1 MEQTRNLCG
10 TFYVC
15 SWKRTSLFSAH
26 HVRIN
31 ILSLFV
37 FIPRMVGEATTT
49 IVSDSKILRLG
60 VIQALTEG
68 ALQTFVFLW
77 APFLLH
83 RSKYF
88 SPANLNS
95 WGLDSEGIPAFG
107 LIFGSYMLFGALGGL
122 TEPFA
127 RTIFAAFMTP
137 SPTSSESTAQQAN
150 KTVASS
156 LQSAF
161 ENVEPHDDPTMHFTV
176 EMLSSL
182 CFLVCS
188 ALLLVPQIVSFMQPS
203 QFTFTLSVIGFIAYE
218 YVVGIYLPCEGI
230 MRSIYMPSHSICS
243 VMTVLRVVVN
253 LSVAMGVASTN
264 YIS

>member
-1 MEQTRNLCG
+1 MDTAPPSKKISKYIFIL
-10 TFYVC
+10 FYTT
-15 SWKRTSLFSAH
+15 KKK
-26 HVRIN
+26 
-31 ILSLFV
+31 
-37 FIPRMVGEATTT
+37 GEAIKT
-49 IVSDSKILRLG
+49 ILSDSKILRLG

-83 RSKYF
+83 QSKF
-88 SPANLNS
+88 STIANSNT
-95 WGLDSEGIPAFG
+95 WGLDGEGLPAFG
-107 LIFGSYMLFGALGGL
+107 LIFGSFMLFGAAGGL
-122 TEPFA
+122 TEPLPRNLFA
-127 RTIFAAFMTP
+127 TFMTP
-137 SPTSSESTAQQAN
+137 SSDPSESSAQGVN
-150 KTVASS
+150 KTSTS
-156 LQSAF
+156 LQSLLVNQ
-161 ENVEPHDDPTMHFTV
+161 EQKDDPTMSFTV

-188 ALLLVPQIVSFMQPS
+188 ALLLVPHTVSFTEPS

-230 MRSIYMPSHSICS
+230 MRSVYMPSHSICS

-253 LSVAMGVASTN
+253 LSVALGVASTN

>member
-1 MEQTRNLCG
+1 MKQTRNLCG
-10 TFYVC
+10 IFYVS
-15 SWKRTSLFSAH
+15 SWKLALLITAH
-26 HVRIN
+26 HARIN
-31 ILSLFV
+31 ILSLFA
-37 FIPRMVGEATTT
+37 FIPRMIGEATTT

-60 VIQALTEG
+60 FIQALTEG

-83 RSKYF
+83 RSKY
-88 SPANLNS
+88 SSKANFNS
-95 WGLDSEGIPAFG
+95 WALDSEGLPAFG
-107 LIFGSYMLFGALGGL
+107 LIFGSFMLFGALGGL

-127 RTIFAAFMTP
+127 RNLFATFMTP
-137 SPTSSESTAQQAN
+137 SPTSSESNAQQVN
-150 KTVASS
+150 KAVSSS
-156 LQSAF
+156 LQSVFINA
-161 ENVEPHDDPTMHFTV
+161 EPQDDPTVHFTV

-188 ALLLVPQIVSFMQPS
+188 ALLMVPQIVSFMQPS
-203 QFTFTLSVIGFIAYE
+203 PFTFTLSVIGFIAYE

-253 LSVAMGVASTN
+253 SSVAMGVASTN